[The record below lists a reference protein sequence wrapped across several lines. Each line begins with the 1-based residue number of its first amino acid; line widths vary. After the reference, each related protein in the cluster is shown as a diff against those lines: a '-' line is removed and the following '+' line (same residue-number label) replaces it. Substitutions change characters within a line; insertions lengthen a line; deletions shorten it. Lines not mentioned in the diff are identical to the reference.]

1 MNTLILTLSES
12 CEVSIG
18 QTQSVN
24 KRYSICQ
31 KPTPKVHS
39 QNAFCK
45 TYLPS
50 SVNFDCKGTKLFWI
64 EQEKLLF
71 FVVFKVGSG
80 LIKFQSTASDVLG
93 IVHLLCVNSAYI
105 VRKIQE
111 KGKTHSARFAKEAN
125 KKNRHSCIK
134 KHEWRLR
141 L

>member
-50 SVNFDCKGTKLFWI
+50 SVRIDCKGSELFWI

-71 FVVFKVGSG
+71 FVVFKVGYG
-80 LIKFQSTASDVLG
+80 DQCLIKVRSTASEVPG
-93 IVHLLCVNSAYI
+93 IVRLLCVYCPSI
-105 VRKIQE
+105 VRE
-111 KGKTHSARFAKEAN
+111 
-125 KKNRHSCIK
+125 
-134 KHEWRLR
+134 
-141 L
+141 